1 MGRVGPRPGPMAL
14 RHGGVTLKPVL
25 NYINGAFVPAGK
37 GEVLSDVNP
46 ATGEVI
52 TTIPRSD
59 GDDVRAAVA
68 AANVARTAWASTSL
82 EHRIAWLH
90 RIADALESKAER
102 IASLESMDTGKPI
115 GLARR
120 VDAARSVSNF
130 RFFADHVS
138 ELDTPTFVSNN
149 AVNHVHRSPVGCV
162 GLITPWNLPLYLLSW
177 KVAPALLM
185 GNTIVAK
192 PSELTPLTANLLAEV
207 LDDLGLPPGVFNLVH
222 GLGPEVGQPLVEHPN
237 VHAVSF
243 TGGTAT
249 GKLVAATAAPM
260 FKKLSLEL
268 GGKNATLVLDD
279 APIEDIVSEVVKASF
294 TNSGQVC
301 LCGSRILVHESIKAR
316 FVEAFVRTVETLNV
330 GLPEL
335 EETDMGSLVSLEHRT
350 KVEHYIRLGLEE
362 GGRVLTGGV
371 SAEAPVAGTPA
382 RGAFL
387 RPTVID
393 DLPIDARCATEEIF
407 GPVVTLHTFTTD
419 DEAIAMTNRT
429 DYGLAGSIWTADPER
444 GKRLAQQIESGI
456 VWVNTWLNRDLR
468 TPFGGMK
475 QSGVGREGGR
485 WSLDFFSE
493 LTNICVQQ
501 P

>member
-1 MGRVGPRPGPMAL
+1 MNPL
-14 RHGGVTLKPVL
+14 L
-25 NYINGAFVPAGK
+25 NYINGSFVPARSGN
-37 GEVLSDVNP
+37 VLDNLNP

-52 TTIPRSD
+52 TTIPRSEAQ
-59 GDDVRAAVA
+59 DVNAAVR
-68 AANVARTAWASTSL
+68 AANVARKDWAQTTL
-82 EHRIAWLH
+82 EERMTWLH
-90 RIADALESKAER
+90 NIADALESKAER
-102 IASLESMDTGKPI
+102 IAKLESTDTGKPI

-130 RFFADHVS
+130 RFFAEHVE
-138 ELDTPTFVSNN
+138 ELEDPTFVSNN

-192 PSELTPLTANLLAEV
+192 PSEMTPLTANLLAEV
-207 LDDLGLPPGVFNLVH
+207 VHELGLPPGVFNLVH
-222 GLGPEVGQPLVEHPN
+222 GLGPEVGQPLVEHPD
-237 VHAVSF
+237 VHAISF

-249 GKLVAATAAPM
+249 GKIVAATAAPM

-268 GGKNATLVLDD
+268 GGKNATVVLDD
-279 APIEDIVSEVVKASF
+279 APVESIVDGLVRASF

-301 LCGSRILVHESIKAR
+301 LCGSRMLVHQSLKER
-316 FVEAFVRTVETLNV
+316 FVKAFVKGVESLNV
-330 GLPEL
+330 GQPHL
-335 EETDMGSLVSLEHRT
+335 EETDMGSLISMDHLS
-350 KVEHYIRLGLEE
+350 KVESYIRLGVEE
-362 GGRVLTGGV
+362 GGTVLTGGLR
-371 SAEAPVAGTPA
+371 ADAPVEGTPSN
-382 RGAFL
+382 GAFL

-393 DLPIDARCATEEIF
+393 GLPIDARCATEEIF

-419 DEAIAMTNRT
+419 EEAVAMTNST
-429 DYGLAGSIWTADPER
+429 DYGLAGSVWTADIER
-444 GKRLAQQIESGI
+444 GKQLAQRIDSGI

-475 QSGVGREGGR
+475 QSGVGREGGA
-485 WSLDFFSE
+485 WSLNFFSE

>member
-1 MGRVGPRPGPMAL
+1 MNPL
-14 RHGGVTLKPVL
+14 L
-25 NYINGAFVPAGK
+25 NYINGSFVPARSGN
-37 GEVLSDVNP
+37 VLDNLNP

-52 TTIPRSD
+52 TTIPRSEAQ
-59 GDDVRAAVA
+59 DVNAAVM
-68 AANVARTAWASTSL
+68 AANVARKDWAQTTL
-82 EHRIAWLH
+82 EERMTWLH
-90 RIADALESKAER
+90 NIADALESKAER
-102 IASLESMDTGKPI
+102 IAKLESTDTGKPI

-130 RFFADHVS
+130 RFFAEHVE
-138 ELDTPTFVSNN
+138 ELEDPTFVSNN

-192 PSELTPLTANLLAEV
+192 PSEMTPLTANLLAEV
-207 LDDLGLPPGVFNLVH
+207 VHELGLPPGVFNLVH
-222 GLGPEVGQPLVEHPN
+222 GLGPEVGQPLVEHPD
-237 VHAVSF
+237 VHAISF

-249 GKLVAATAAPM
+249 GKIVAATAAPM

-268 GGKNATLVLDD
+268 GGKNATVVLDD
-279 APIEDIVSEVVKASF
+279 APVESIVDGLVRASF

-301 LCGSRILVHESIKAR
+301 LCGSRMLVHQSLKER
-316 FVEAFVRTVETLNV
+316 FVKAFVKGVESLNV
-330 GLPEL
+330 GQPHL
-335 EETDMGSLVSLEHRT
+335 EETDMGSLISMDHLS
-350 KVEHYIRLGLEE
+350 KVESYIRLGVEE
-362 GGRVLTGGV
+362 GGTVLTGGLR
-371 SAEAPVAGTPA
+371 ADAPVEGTPSN
-382 RGAFL
+382 GAFL

-393 DLPIDARCATEEIF
+393 GLPIDARCATEEIF

-419 DEAIAMTNRT
+419 EEAVAMTNST
-429 DYGLAGSIWTADPER
+429 DYGLAGSVWTADVER
-444 GKRLAQQIESGI
+444 GKQLAQRIDSGI

-475 QSGVGREGGR
+475 QSGVGREGGA
-485 WSLDFFSE
+485 WSLNFFSE

>member
-1 MGRVGPRPGPMAL
+1 MNPL
-14 RHGGVTLKPVL
+14 L
-25 NYINGAFVPAGK
+25 NYINGSFVPARSGN
-37 GEVLSDVNP
+37 VLENLNP

-52 TTIPRSD
+52 TTIPRSEAQ
-59 GDDVRAAVA
+59 DVNAAVR
-68 AANVARTAWASTSL
+68 AANVARKDWAQTTL
-82 EHRIAWLH
+82 EERMTWLH
-90 RIADALESKAER
+90 NIADALESKAER
-102 IASLESMDTGKPI
+102 IAKLESTDTGKPI

-130 RFFADHVS
+130 RFFAEHVE
-138 ELDTPTFVSNN
+138 ELEDPTFVSNN

-192 PSELTPLTANLLAEV
+192 PSEMTPLTANLLAEV
-207 LDDLGLPPGVFNLVH
+207 VHELGLPPGVFNLVH
-222 GLGPEVGQPLVEHPN
+222 GLGPEVGQPLVEHPD
-237 VHAVSF
+237 VHAISF

-249 GKLVAATAAPM
+249 GKIVAATAAPM

-268 GGKNATLVLDD
+268 GGKNATVVLDD
-279 APIEDIVSEVVKASF
+279 APVENIVDGLVRASF

-301 LCGSRILVHESIKAR
+301 LCGSRILVHQSLKER
-316 FVEAFVRTVETLNV
+316 FVKAFVKGVESLNV
-330 GLPEL
+330 GQPHL
-335 EETDMGSLVSLEHRT
+335 EETDMGSLISMDHLS
-350 KVEHYIRLGLEE
+350 KVEAYIRLGVEE
-362 GGRVLTGGV
+362 GGTVLTGGLRV
-371 SAEAPVAGTPA
+371 DAPVEGTPSN
-382 RGAFL
+382 GAFL

-393 DLPIDARCATEEIF
+393 GLPIDARCATEEIF

-419 DEAIAMTNRT
+419 EEAVAMTNST
-429 DYGLAGSIWTADPER
+429 DYGLAGSVWTADVER
-444 GKRLAQQIESGI
+444 GKQLAQRIDSGI

-485 WSLDFFSE
+485 WSLNFFSE